1 MSTAMVGAEPLLK
14 ASMKHDIRSIVPWV
28 AGITVLSLTSII
40 AYWVL
45 LSDEESQAEFIAA
58 VDANP
63 AFNLIF
69 GQARDLTT
77 IEGFGAWRSLALGG
91 FFAALMAIL
100 IVVRNSRANE
110 DSGQAELIASAVVGR
125 STRLGVAIIMAVIA
139 AVAAGVLSSVAMILM
154 GAEAASS
161 ITLAA
166 TFTASGLMFAGV
178 AAVTSQIGSDA
189 RTASSLAIGVLGGFF
204 LLRGYVDTVDP
215 DGWAVWL
222 SPLGWTEQVAP
233 GTQNNWWPLLAC
245 LGLAASLIALAF
257 VLQSRR
263 DFGQGLITPKPGPE
277 HGGFM
282 ANIWGLSLRI
292 NRGAIVSWTI
302 AFVVLGLVF
311 GMLSTAMMDILE
323 DNPAIAAVLASGA
336 ATPQTLSFGLLI
348 TLINLLVIIAAVYGV
363 GVANRI
369 YAEEV
374 EYRVE
379 PLLAGAVGRSRY
391 FASNVLI
398 ATFGPAIAL
407 MVGALAIGLVAASAN
422 ESVSVDSVLQQG
434 LAEIPALWLLVGIAL
449 ATIGANPTLRLLA
462 WLAIVATFGLTILGP
477 SLELPD
483 RILEISPLWHVP
495 NVAAANPDYLGVFV
509 VATIAAI
516 LIAIGFIGFRRR
528 DIS

>member
-1 MSTAMVGAEPLLK
+1 MVGAEPLLK

-28 AGITVLSLTSII
+28 IGITVLSLTSII

-45 LSDEESQAEFIAA
+45 LSDAVSQAEFIAA

-125 STRLGVAIIMAVIA
+125 ATRLGVAIIMAVIA
-139 AVAAGVLSSVAMILM
+139 SVAVGVLASLAMILM

-189 RTASSLAIGVLGGFF
+189 RTASSLAIAVLGGSF
-204 LLRGYVDTVDP
+204 LLRGYADTVDP

-245 LGLAASLIALAF
+245 VGLTVVLVGLAFI
-257 VLQSRR
+257 LQSHR
-263 DFGQGLITPKPGPE
+263 DFGQGLLTPNPGPSR
-277 HGGFM
+277 GGAM
-282 ANIWGLSLRI
+282 ANIWGLAVGI
-292 NRGAIVSWTI
+292 NRSAIISWTI
-302 AFVVLGLVF
+302 AFVILGLVF
-311 GMLSTAMMDILE
+311 GLLATAMMDILE
-323 DNPAIAAVLASGA
+323 TSPAIAQVLAAGA
-336 ATPQTLSFGLLI
+336 ATPQTISFGLLI

-363 GVANRI
+363 AVTGRI

-379 PLLAGAVGRSRY
+379 PLLAGKVSRSEY
-391 FASNVLI
+391 LASNAVI
-398 ATFGPAIAL
+398 AFLGPAVAL
-407 MVGALAIGLVAASAN
+407 MIGTLAIGLVAAPAN
-422 ESVSVDSVLQQG
+422 ESIDVDSVLQQG
-434 LAEIPALWLLVGIAL
+434 LVEIPALWLMVGIAL
-449 ATIGANPTLRLLA
+449 AAIGAKPTLRLVA

-483 RILEISPLWHVP
+483 WILAISPLWHVP
-495 NVAAANPDYLGVFV
+495 NVAATDPNDLGMAV
-509 VATIAAI
+509 VSAIAAL
-516 LIAIGFIGFRRR
+516 LIAVGFIGFRRR
-528 DIS
+528 DVL